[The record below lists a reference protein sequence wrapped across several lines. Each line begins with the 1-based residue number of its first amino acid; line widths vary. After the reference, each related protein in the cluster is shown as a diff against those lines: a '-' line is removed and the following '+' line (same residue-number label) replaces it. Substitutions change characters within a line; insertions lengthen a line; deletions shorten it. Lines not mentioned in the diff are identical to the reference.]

1 MTSSDFD
8 QMSSVM
14 EKKAVQFC
22 IKLQSRA
29 LGVDTRLDFE
39 IQPLNYMGALGG
51 IRTCVDDLRICLKSD
66 PQNPSKRV
74 PDLDEEQT
82 LQLNEFETR
91 VVRGFDQWGKLVEA
105 WKETAKVRIAELTEQ
120 VVHLQQKELRRTEP
134 NGSRS
139 ASKKKEKME
148 QVLSRESAR
157 RPSSVTS
164 SEEEHSRARSPSK
177 NNLMDIV
184 LGSRE
189 SVMSSEGQEYYHSE
203 PPRGSTASRVN
214 CGTRWQSRR
223 PGASLAA
230 SAARTPAGMFTWD
243 RAPALRQ
250 PLPTWPPATRGRLPE
265 FTPVCVTAADS
276 RRALGARAAPRLP
289 PTAPKGIHRA
299 TRFPHISEESG
310 SNPSGSVPVLGATAS
325 QQSGGEA
332 LDVLSE
338 EDSSVLFVSAMR
350 SASTPHPGKTLTTCE
365 TCDSI
370 KSRER
375 SATYDNS
382 DSMAASSSS
391 QSKTGQQKKTL
402 WQKVLGT
409 MTGKKSKVVDQQ

>member
-91 VVRGFDQWGKLVEA
+91 VVRGFNQWGKLVDA

-120 VVHLQQKELRRTEP
+120 VAHLQQKELRRTEP
-134 NGSRS
+134 KGSRS

-184 LGSRE
+184 LSGRE
-189 SVMSSEGQEYYHSE
+189 SVMSSEGQEYHRSE

-214 CGTRWQSRR
+214 CGTRWQSRS

-230 SAARTPAGMFTWD
+230 SAARTPPRRI

-250 PLPTWPPATRGRLPE
+250 PLPTWPAATRGRLPE

-289 PTAPKGIHRA
+289 RTAPKEVHRA

-332 LDVLSE
+332 LDALSE

-350 SASTPHPGKTLTTCE
+350 SASTLPGKTLTTCE

-375 SATYDNS
+375 AVTYDNS